1 MNVLWYKVWG
11 DLWQHS
17 SRTWLTIMNMAVGIF
32 SVGALVGMMDLQL
45 SQMDF
50 AHTRSTPSHIN
61 FLLRSSASSDILQ
74 HIQSM
79 PDILGLDAITQFTV
93 RFRLSSDADWETGTL
108 FIRPDYLN
116 QHYDITSLNSANWPE
131 KGQIAMENL
140 SAQAMPLALGTA
152 IEFETPQGSTTLQ
165 YSGIVRH
172 PFVKPPKF
180 GGQLHFFAQSST
192 LALFGLSPT
201 SFRQLLVQ
209 VRPPFQSE
217 KAQNVAFNIRNEL
230 AKHGVTVNATFLQ
243 DPNTHWGRP
252 FLLGIHYILTLMAIS
267 ALLLASA
274 LTVKTVSAHILEQTS
289 QIGVMKAI
297 GAKTS
302 SVAYLYLMQIVIMA
316 LIAIFIALPLGV
328 LIAQVSSCRL
338 LTLFNIACEPTQIS
352 WKSVQLMILSG
363 LVTPLIAA
371 IIPIFNGARM
381 PVHQALA
388 TQGLMGKFGLSR
400 FDVWVQ
406 KIGTHGL
413 SILQSAALGNLF
425 RHKLRFIL
433 TQSVLIFACM
443 IFLLL
448 MSLIASLHLTLDNEM
463 QRHRYAVRL
472 GFSQDQPASHIQQL
486 LETID
491 QRAHVEIW
499 RRLPVELIKHNQPI
513 TPKGSLGLQLLALPS
528 GATMAN
534 PAIENGRSLKVNDA
548 GERVLLI
555 SSETAQKNA
564 IHVGDTID
572 VHLVGVKA
580 QLWTVVGTYRW
591 LAGNNFTI
599 ESVYAPLETIQTQTH
614 QSNIA
619 TYAFID
625 APILTVME
633 EKAYLSQLKALFN
646 HEKISL
652 DVYTT
657 QGKREQRKFA
667 ENQFHSVIGTFA
679 GLASLIAAVGGISLS
694 GTVALNVLQR
704 KREIGVLRAIGGG
717 EKDILYLFWFEGYF
731 HAVVAWLCSAP
742 LAYFVSQ
749 WLCIQLGD
757 IIFGVKLDFCF
768 DWYAL
773 IYCLIGLLFIV
784 CIAAYFPA
792 RRASKL
798 TIKEALSS

>member
-217 KAQNVAFNIRNEL
+217 KAQNVAFNIRDEL

-243 DPNTHWGRP
+243 DPKTHWGRP

-657 QGKREQRKFA
+657 QGKREQREFA

-717 EKDILYLFWFEGYF
+717 EKDILYLFWFEGFF

-773 IYCLIGLLFIV
+773 LYCLIGLLFIV

>member
-1 MNVLWYKVWG
+1 
-11 DLWQHS
+11 
-17 SRTWLTIMNMAVGIF
+17 MNMAVGIF

-45 SQMDF
+45 SQMDV
-50 AHTRSTPSHIN
+50 AHTRSNPSHIN
-61 FLLRSSASSDILQ
+61 FLLRSSTSSDILK

-79 PDILGLDAITQFTV
+79 PDILGLDAITQLTV

-116 QHYDITSLNSANWPE
+116 QHYDITSLNSPNWPE

-140 SAQAMPLALGTA
+140 SAQAMPLALGSS
-152 IEFETPQGSTTLQ
+152 IEFETPQGSTTLK
-165 YSGIVRH
+165 YTSIVRH

-180 GGQLHFFAQSST
+180 GGQLHFFADSST

-209 VRPPFQSE
+209 VRPPFQS
-217 KAQNVAFNIRNEL
+217 KKVQDIALNIRDEL
-230 AKHGVTVNATFLQ
+230 AQHGVYVNATFLQ
-243 DPNTHWGRP
+243 DPHKHWGRP

-267 ALLLASA
+267 VLILASA
-274 LTVKTVSAHILEQTS
+274 LTVKTVSAHIIEQIP

-302 SVAYLYLMQIVIMA
+302 AIAYLYLTQIFMMA
-316 LIAIFIALPLGV
+316 VIAILIALPLGV
-328 LIAQVSSCRL
+328 LISQVSSCKL

-352 WKSVQLMILSG
+352 WKAVQIMIISG

-371 IIPIFNGARM
+371 MIPIVNGARM

-388 TQGLMGKFGLSR
+388 TQGLMGKFGLSC
-400 FDVWVQ
+400 FDVWIQ
-406 KIGTHGL
+406 KIGPYGL

-433 TQSVLIFACM
+433 TQSVLISACM
-443 IFLLL
+443 VFLLL
-448 MSLIASLHLTLDNEM
+448 MCLIASLNLTLDNEM

-472 GFSQDQPASHIQQL
+472 GFSQDQPTAQIQKL

-499 RRLPVELIKHNQPI
+499 RRLPVELIKNNQSI

-528 GATMAN
+528 GATLAN
-534 PAIENGRSLKVNDA
+534 PAIENGRSLYASDA

-564 IHVGDTID
+564 IHVNDTID
-572 VHLVGVKA
+572 VHLVGMKA
-580 QLWTVVGTYRW
+580 QLWKVVGTYRW

-599 ESVYAPLETIQTQTH
+599 ESVYAPLETIQAQTD

-625 APILTVME
+625 TPILTVME

-652 DVYTT
+652 DAYTT
-657 QGKREQRKFA
+657 QGKREQREFA
-667 ENQFHSVIGTFA
+667 QNQFHSVIGTFA

-694 GTVALNVLQR
+694 GTLALNVLQR
-704 KREIGVLRAIGGG
+704 KREIGVLRAIGAS
-717 EKDILYLFWFEGYF
+717 EKDILHLFWFEGFF
-731 HAVVAWLCSAP
+731 HAAVAWLCSAP

-773 IYCLIGLLFIV
+773 LYCLIGLLLIV
-784 CIAAYFPA
+784 CVATYFPA
-792 RRASKL
+792 RQASQL